1 MATLQELDHW
11 GNLEALD
18 VYGNL
23 EYLDNVS
30 IKTSD
35 GSASTAI
42 STASLIEKL
51 RTFTATSSVV
61 VTVSVDRFGRIRPQ
75 DGEAIG
81 AASVAAQCAFI
92 AHMSASGALVVTS
105 TAQPQRLQHYTASV
119 DVLATSTA
127 DAFRL
132 QHDSGAV
139 DVSISATSGTSVIFV
154 IVGASTFDV
163 AVEAIGEI
171 LGEKWTV
178 TADGTETWATTA
190 AGSEVWTNITDG
202 TETWTDAT
210 VGAEVWTDT
219 TDGTENWYRQ

>member
-42 STASLIEKL
+42 TTASLIEKL

-190 AGSEVWTNITDG
+190 AGSEVWTNTTDG

>member
-23 EYLDNVS
+23 DYLDNVS

-42 STASLIEKL
+42 TTASLIEKL

-92 AHMSASGALVVTS
+92 AHMSASGALAVTS

-127 DAFRL
+127 DAIRV
-132 QHDSGAV
+132 QHESGAV

-190 AGSEVWTNITDG
+190 AGSEVWTNTTDG

>member
-42 STASLIEKL
+42 TTASLIEKL

-127 DAFRL
+127 DAIRV
-132 QHDSGAV
+132 QHESGAV

-190 AGSEVWTNITDG
+190 AGSEVWTNTTDG

>member
-23 EYLDNVS
+23 DYLDNVS

-42 STASLIEKL
+42 TTASLIEKL

-127 DAFRL
+127 DSFRL
-132 QHDSGAV
+132 QHESGAV

-190 AGSEVWTNITDG
+190 AGSEVWTNTTDG

>member
-42 STASLIEKL
+42 TTASLIEKL

-127 DAFRL
+127 DVKAVL
-132 QHDSGAV
+132 SDSASV

-190 AGSEVWTNITDG
+190 AGSEVWTNTTDG

>member
-23 EYLDNVS
+23 DYLDNVS

-35 GSASTAI
+35 GSASTAVT
-42 STASLIEKL
+42 TASLIEKL

-61 VTVSVDRFGRIRPQ
+61 VTVSIDRFGRIRPQ

-92 AHMSASGALVVTS
+92 AHMTASGALVVTS

-171 LGEKWTV
+171 LGEKWSFV
-178 TADGTETWATTA
+178 DEGAETWTDYSIVSDT
-190 AGSEVWTNITDG
+190 WTNSVTG
-202 TETWTDAT
+202 SETWTDAEL
-210 VGAEVWTDT
+210 GSEVWTDT
-219 TDGTENWYRQ
+219 TDGTEIWYRQ